1 MKRIFVFSNSN
12 SDSAVDEVQKF
23 LKDHADTSTFDIAE
37 FVTNQQ
43 MSFALKSH
51 HKIHM
56 FVRASINSHF
66 FKEKQIQ
73 KFAPVMRAITQ
84 SNPIMERHLI
94 GAIEGV
100 CATKPKHFP
109 VMIKLLFDE
118 EVLDEGV
125 ILEWSSEARTEY
137 TVDSVSEDVRVALR
151 NEADPVIQWLQQDD
165 GSDEE
170 SDESD

>member
-1 MKRIFVFSNSN
+1 
-12 SDSAVDEVQKF
+12 
-23 LKDHADTSTFDIAE
+23 
-37 FVTNQQ
+37 
-43 MSFALKSH
+43 MSFALKAH

-56 FVRASINSHF
+56 FIRASINSHF
-66 FKEKQIQ
+66 FKEKQIE
-73 KFAPVMRAITQ
+73 KFAPVINLITQ

-100 CATKPKHFP
+100 CSGKPKHFP

-125 ILEWSSEARTEY
+125 ILEWASEGRTEY
-137 TVDSVSEDVRVALR
+137 TVDFVDEDVRVALR

-165 GSDEE
+165 SGE
-170 SDESD
+170 DESDSD

>member
-1 MKRIFVFSNSN
+1 VEEI
-12 SDSAVDEVQKF
+12 QKY
-23 LKDHADTSTFDIAE
+23 LKDHVDASPSDLSE

-43 MSFALKSH
+43 MSFALKAH

-56 FVRASINSHF
+56 FIRASINHNF

-73 KFAPVMRAITQ
+73 KFAPVMNAITQ

-94 GAIEGV
+94 GAIEGI
-100 CATKPKHFP
+100 CANKPKHFP
-109 VMIKLLFDE
+109 IMIKLLFDE

-125 ILEWSSEARTEY
+125 ILEWSSEARTDF
-137 TVDSVSEDVRVALR
+137 TVDSLSEDVRVALR

-165 GSDEE
+165 DSDGE
-170 SDESD
+170 SDASD